1 MQPLALDKIL
11 THHQQFITGC
21 NPSPLHMIV
30 SGTAGTGKSY
40 LISAIKQG
48 LGDSCATTGMAAF
61 NICGKTIYSCLQLP
75 VTRNYLHVDLQGGT
89 TKTATFTPYEDLH
102 NNRRDVHVRTTN
114 ICMD

>member
-48 LGDSCATTGMAAF
+48 LGDSCVLTATTGMAAF

-75 VTRNYLHVDLQGGT
+75 ATRNYLHVDLQGGHY
-89 TKTATFTPYEDLH
+89 KDCNFH
-102 NNRRDVHVRTTN
+102 S
-114 ICMD
+114 I